1 MKAQTYWVLAVL
13 TLVFTFTARAYA
25 QTDAASQIYR
35 LNDNSTYQQGC
46 FPPCECPIMEE
57 ARVRGTFKLTF
68 TGSDGLFDYYAVED
82 VNWTVSLGNPERRLT
97 GSGTYKVG
105 GEFAVRHQLE
115 LDLSTDGGA
124 PQHFDSGLVQGGGDF
139 PHIAIAIAIA
149 INGFYC
155 YDTAIYVD
163 ADLVKADQ
171 IRPYGLTRDTT
182 YQRGCFPPCLC
193 PFFQK
198 QPLRGTLGLVR
209 LESGPLFTEYAVV
222 NVNWQVLSP
231 NPKGPADGFP
241 ITGFGLYRI
250 GGEVAVQHQMGLDLH
265 VNGDRELTHFD
276 SGLVAGGGNFP
287 AIDILLSVNG
297 VYCFDQVIDLHAKP
311 GTTRQQ

>member
-1 MKAQTYWVLAVL
+1 MQAQPCGVLVVL
-13 TLVFTFTARAYA
+13 TLVCPFTARADA
-25 QTDAASQIYR
+25 HTDTASHLYR

-46 FPPCECPIMEE
+46 FPPCTCPLMAEV
-57 ARVRGTFKLTF
+57 RVRGTFQLTF
-68 TGSDGLFDYYAVED
+68 TGSDGLFDHYAVED
-82 VNWTVSLGNPERRLT
+82 VNWTVSLGDREGRLT

-105 GEFAVRHQLE
+105 GEFAVMQQLE

-139 PHIAIAIAIA
+139 PHIALTLS

-155 YDTAIYVD
+155 YDTALYMD
-163 ADLVKADQ
+163 ADPVTADQ

-193 PFFQK
+193 PLFQQ
-198 QPLRGTLGLVR
+198 QPVRGTFALVQ
-209 LESGPLFTEYAVV
+209 LESGPLFTDYAVV

-231 NPKGPADGFP
+231 TPKGPAGGFP
-241 ITGFGLYRI
+241 LTGFGLYRI
-250 GGEVAVQHQMGLDLH
+250 GGEVAVQHQMGLELY
-265 VNGDRELTHFD
+265 VNGDRDLTHFE

-297 VYCFDQVIDLHAKP
+297 GYCYDQVIDLHAKP
-311 GTTRQQ
+311 GTARQK